1 MPRVNDNPDFTPDAA
16 AHAVTASTKSAT
28 PAAPRAALGRADL
41 LRLLVAWGKGAE
53 YAAAELTGY
62 DYRPP
67 QPSREPVPP
76 APVSAQPDPPP
87 VPHDPALPPRPRVEH
102 YSATLTTTE
111 SMLAGDF
118 QSRLDSIDAAP
129 TPPPLAPPPA
139 PPPAPPAWRPLAS
152 ERRLVVLAEK
162 HLRSLHNVNQWD
174 VQKLARQLAQGL
186 PPGKR
191 RARQQ
196 RLLWRDNALLL
207 QMRRQTEPLHDDYRA
222 LAQIVQ
228 RRSGGRVPIYLHYQ
242 GDGWSVYDPAG
253 DRLAQRALPSLWR
266 DLPQAPSLKGMQGLA
281 VGWPL
286 TARWPDRWQPAA
298 LLTAW
303 AGHAAP
309 VAPASADTDD
319 MAAANA
325 TTMAMTS
332 PLSPLAAGTHH
343 HPPLV
348 WWDVDSPLH
357 LRRQLP
363 PGTLHTAPRQLAH
376 LLALLTLAVVV
387 HPPLLRALRCLL
399 AAPAAAE
406 VDAWASPDVACNGV
420 AIAVRAVR
428 RPHYSAI
435 LAAEVPLAVR
445 RQAAECIA
453 AYHTRLSF
461 EIALEESQH
470 AHSYAPGA
478 QVLAPEQYFA
488 QMARQLRDHP
498 ASAQMADSMAYLT
511 RAGHRASRAVWE
523 SSPEFNLAWA
533 LANPDAILKG
543 IDLPAEFP
551 LALLQPLRQK
561 ISALPVARQGIRLH
575 QQDGFLI
582 CEVCDI
588 EALPVKPA
596 LPVNGLAQWSGATLL
611 KWRGGNAQQWHRMVA
626 AADLPPIDLAR
637 HAPVELTDGQTTCI
651 VRHEARPAW
660 ALAWGRDRDGLY
672 ALAPNPWGAPLR
684 VPYPRAQQPSV
695 RISVMPPVPAPTVKG
710 KPKNK
715 TLPNVNCVID
725 ALTLDLDDTGLI
737 ATLTLNG
744 QYTQAFRYI
753 NPGQFTIGAPESETA
768 GEIEKG
774 AKPEWFT
781 YEGPQHR
788 VTISEGFWLADTACT
803 QGMWQAVRGD
813 NPSHFTSGNQ
823 GGPDHPVEQ
832 VSWDMIQPFLQRLE
846 AMLPGCRVTLP
857 TEAEWEYA
865 CRAGSD
871 TPFSFGE
878 TITTDHVNYNG
889 NSPYGK
895 CEKGEYREHTVAVK
909 ELPANGWG
917 LYQMHGNV
925 LEWCADTARE
935 YGFDAV
941 NDPGLAIALAPD
953 FGSAAARVLRGGGW
967 LDGARLAR
975 SACRLHLLP
984 DWQGD
989 RTGFRFA
996 LRFSSSASVV

>member
-1 MPRVNDNPDFTPDAA
+1 MPHVDDNPDLTPDAA
-16 AHAVTASTKSAT
+16 AHAVMVSAKSAT

-53 YAAAELTGY
+53 YVAAELTGY

-67 QPSREPVPP
+67 QPSRQLVPP

-87 VPHDPALPPRPRVEH
+87 VPRDPALPPRPRVAH
-102 YSATLTTTE
+102 YSATLTTAE
-111 SMLAGDF
+111 SVLAGDF
-118 QSRLDSIDAAP
+118 QSRLDRIDAAL

-139 PPPAPPAWRPLAS
+139 PPAWTPLAS

-242 GDGWSVYDPAG
+242 GDGWSVYDPAA

-266 DLPQAPSLKGMQGLA
+266 DLPQVPSLKGMQGLA

-286 TARWPDRWQPAA
+286 TARWPDRWRPAA

-309 VAPASADTDD
+309 VAPASAGTDD
-319 MAAANA
+319 MAAVNA
-325 TTMAMTS
+325 TTMPMTTPS
-332 PLSPLAAGTHH
+332 SSLAARTH

-363 PGTLHTAPRQLAH
+363 PGTLHTAPRQLAQ

-420 AIAVRAVR
+420 AIAVRAAR

-523 SSPEFNLAWA
+523 SSPEFALAWA
-533 LANPDAILKG
+533 FANPDAILTG
-543 IDLPAEFP
+543 INLPSEIS
-551 LALLQPLRQK
+551 LALLDILRKK
-561 ISALPVARQGIRLH
+561 IFALPVAQQGIRLH

-588 EALPVKPA
+588 DALQVKAA

-611 KWRGGNAQQWHRMVA
+611 KWRGGNAQQWHRAVA
-626 AADLPPIDLAR
+626 AADFPPIGLAR

-672 ALAPNPWGAPLR
+672 ALAPNPWGKPLR

-695 RISVMPPVPAPTVKG
+695 RISVAPPAPAPMLKG
-710 KPKNK
+710 RPKNK

-725 ALTLDLDDTGLI
+725 ALTLDLDETGLI

-744 QYTQAFRYI
+744 QHTQAFRYI
-753 NPGQFTIGAPESETA
+753 NPGQFRMGSPETELNRIGN
-768 GEIEKG
+768 
-774 AKPEWFT
+774 
-781 YEGPQHR
+781 EGPQHR

-803 QGMWQAVRGD
+803 QGMWQAVMGD
-813 NPSHFTSGNQ
+813 NLSRFISGNQ
-823 GGPDHPVEQ
+823 GGPDHPMDR
-832 VSWDMIQPFLQRLE
+832 VSWNMIQPFLQRLE
-846 AMLPGCRVTLP
+846 ALLPGCRVTLP

-878 TITTDHVNYNG
+878 TITTDQVNYDG
-889 NSPYGK
+889 SYPYGK

-909 ELPANGWG
+909 ELPANDWG

-925 LEWCADTARE
+925 LEWCADAPRE
-935 YGFDAV
+935 YGLDAV

-953 FGSAAARVLRGGGW
+953 LDGAAARAMRGGGW
-967 LDGARLAR
+967 FNFAVFAR
-975 SACRLHLLP
+975 SAYRYPSLP
-984 DWQGD
+984 GGRDSG
-989 RTGFRFA
+989 TGFRFA
-996 LRFSSSASVV
+996 LRFSSPASGV